1 MCTSVA
7 CYMAIAT
14 VVTSFVFPET
24 MNHSCL
30 SSTSAQLGLVKS
42 LIAMQTTVL
51 ESKPSQLAPGTPLMT
66 KILGLRQ
73 GMLGAQKACKFHCLS
88 CWKRNHADLQQVM
101 AKSVF
106 INLEFSW
113 GRWNGDDVRS
123 LEAPLMA
130 LVTRV
135 GKYISVK

>member
-1 MCTSVA
+1 MGI
-7 CYMAIAT
+7 AI

-30 SSTSAQLGLVKS
+30 SSTSAQLDLIKS

-73 GMLGAQKACKFHCLS
+73 GMLGAQKACEFHNF
-88 CWKRNHADLQQVM
+88 WKEITLICD
-101 AKSVF
+101 K
-106 INLEFSW
+106 
-113 GRWNGDDVRS
+113 
-123 LEAPLMA
+123 
-130 LVTRV
+130 
-135 GKYISVK
+135 